1 MLTHEEE
8 IKVRLF
14 QSIADNADKL
24 CDSNRYSTHYFT
36 PEDVAVHVN
45 NVYDKLF
52 NKPKED

>member
-14 QSIADNADKL
+14 ESIADNIDKL
-24 CDSNRYSTHYFT
+24 CDSKHYFT
-36 PEDVAVHVN
+36 PVGVAELVN
-45 NVYDKLF
+45 DVYDKLF

>member
-24 CDSNRYSTHYFT
+24 CDSHHYFKPVNVAT
-36 PEDVAVHVN
+36 NVNAVYNELFGKPTED
-45 NVYDKLF
+45 
-52 NKPKED
+52 

>member
-24 CDSNRYSTHYFT
+24 CDTNHYFS
-36 PEDVAVHVN
+36 PVNVAAHVN
-45 NVYDKLF
+45 MVYNELF
-52 NKPKED
+52 NKPKDG

>member
-24 CDSNRYSTHYFT
+24 CDSGYYFT
-36 PEDVAVHVN
+36 PVGVAEIVN
-45 NVYDKLF
+45 DVYDKLF
-52 NKPKED
+52 NKPK